1 MNKQIVR
8 FMGYTFGIMG
18 ICWGGC
24 LILGRLGITLADQP
38 LLYVPYLVGGWSPTI
53 GSYLAQCTGEG
64 AVSFRQWL
72 KDVFSLRQSVGGYV
86 LAVLVTVG
94 HILPLCLIGGYMP
107 GAPLISV
114 VFMVPVMMFLG
125 GLEETGWRGI
135 LQPELEKKLSF
146 PVATLITA
154 VIWWLWH
161 LPLFLIPGV
170 SQYGNDFLVF
180 GLNVLGLSFGLAA
193 LKKHTGSTWLC
204 VLCHSLVN
212 SLSGVYLLR
221 DNLTASAVTAL
232 ILVLCSLI
240 AVRKKV

>member
-1 MNKQIVR
+1 MKKQITR
-8 FMGYTFGIMG
+8 FLEYTFGIMG
-18 ICWGGC
+18 VCWGGC
-24 LILGRLGITLADQP
+24 LILGRLGFTLAQQP
-38 LLYVPYLVGGWSPTI
+38 WLYVPYLVGGWSPTI
-53 GSYLAQCTGEG
+53 GSYLAMRTGEG
-64 AVSFRQWL
+64 GAGLGQWL
-72 KDVFSLRQSVGGYV
+72 KGVFSLRQSVGDYV
-86 LAVLVTVG
+86 LAALVAVG

-107 GAPLISV
+107 GAPLPAV

-146 PVATLITA
+146 PVATLVTA

-180 GLNVLGLSFGLAA
+180 GLNVLGLSYGLGA

-204 VLCHSLVN
+204 VLSHSLVN

-221 DNLTASAVTAL
+221 DNLIASAVTAL
-232 ILVLCSLI
+232 ILVMCSVI
-240 AVRKKV
+240 VTRKKG